1 MFYMLWEDAGWHNWV
16 PASAPLQGF
25 YRVRALRG
33 HQVTKFIRWQC
44 LHSTFLLLFTCS
56 EKMPGQKID
65 SLGVPTFH
73 VSTALCTR
81 WMDTGQQSWFPG
93 SAHVDFLLCF
103 TWIERMLGNKID
115 SLGVPTFNVSLAFH
129 TFWKD
134 AGNKVASLGVPTLN
148 VSIVFYKL
156 WEDAGSQNW
165 FRRNAHMQCF
175 YCVLHAL
182 RRCQVTKLIPWECP
196 HSPFLLCFTHFE
208 SMPGNRTDSLEV
220 PTFIVSIVI
229 HTLWVDAG

>member
-1 MFYMLWEDAGWHNWV
+1 MLWEDAGWHNWV

-44 LHSTFLLLFTCS
+44 LQSTFLLLLTCS

-81 WMDTGQQSWFPG
+81 WEDTGQQSWFPG
-93 SAHVDFLLCF
+93 SAHVHFLLRFACF
-103 TWIERMLGNKID
+103 QRMLGNKID

-165 FRRNAHMQCF
+165 FRRSAHMQCF

-182 RRCQVTKLIPWECP
+182 RRCQVTKLIPWE
-196 HSPFLLCFTHFE
+196 SQFLLCFTHFE
-208 SMPGNRTDSLEV
+208 SMLVNRTDSLEV
-220 PTFIVSIVI
+220 PTLYFYSVS
-229 HTLWVDAG
+229 HALRGCWVTQLIS